1 MTLQTLYDAAM
12 LRGPRSVPLLGR
24 LGGGTIATISDS
36 QPFRVVGSH
45 AVVYQLRQPTGKV
58 VALRCWLQDE
68 ISAELIERYRALGH
82 PSTLRRLHSVDRSP
96 VIGSISLH
104 ADGIVVEAED
114 LRSATRPV
122 VVLDWLMGPT
132 IMAAVDRACRSQD
145 TGYLSALA
153 QLWRGAVATAGQIG
167 FVHGDLTA
175 DNAIVRPKEGIAF
188 VDYDTAYWPEA
199 PSVPHLDPAIAY
211 RHPRGVT
218 SRPEHADEFAALVM
232 YVSLRIL
239 AIWPEL
245 RADHGQAATMRG
257 AGLLFQPRDLAHP
270 DGSQLFGKL
279 RVVNDPQVQ
288 GLVGILREACLGH
301 PDEIPTFAESL
312 TLAAN
317 VAAAPLTHPIHGQ
330 RSGRVSS
337 LLSSTI
343 TGTRETA
350 GRGTDRLR
358 PKPIDPVVEELW
370 PERQRTWRPER
381 LTELADAIEQQD
393 LNRAETLWSV
403 LRDEPGAGAFF
414 PAIDGLRKAEAG
426 HHEVTAN
433 EIRARHVAQR
443 KSAIRQRFANAL
455 DHDDRAALADLAL
468 SGDIDEIED
477 LSEASTRRI
486 VGSLAIEHL
495 ERALESDD
503 DNLIMEAYDARLL
516 GDQGLLTSVQ
526 QNRVD
531 LAFDRHAWVKD
542 VRSAIRKRDLAAID
556 RLYAAM
562 PVGAHLRLTERERA
576 RIDRL
581 HAQESALRSLR
592 AAIRDGRDAD
602 TISALNAV
610 ERSGAVVPQDLEWA
624 NVSDVI
630 DRYSLMTSVRRA
642 AEQHPRDIA
651 RLARLLPQLK
661 ERSGGVF
668 PEAVDGLDFAK
679 LEIEVKQSAQLVRI
693 REALDTNDDRQIV
706 AAALPDIFGVL
717 PMLERGEQARIERAV
732 AAANRALRRSGHR
745 SSSASSSGTVDTV

>member
-36 QPFRVVGSH
+36 QPFRVVGSN
-45 AVVYQLRQPTGKV
+45 AVVYQLRQATGKV
-58 VALRCWLQDE
+58 VALRCWLKDE
-68 ISAELIERYRALGH
+68 IPPDLVERYRALGQ
-82 PSTLRRLHSVDRSP
+82 PSTLRRLHGAERSP

-104 ADGIVVEAED
+104 ADGVVIEADD
-114 LRSATRPV
+114 LRSSTRPI

-145 TGYLSALA
+145 TGYLAALA
-153 QLWRGAVATAGQIG
+153 QAWRGAVSAAGRVG

-175 DNAIVRPKEGIAF
+175 DNAIVRPKEGIAY
-188 VDYDTAYWPEA
+188 VDYDSAYWPDA
-199 PSVPHLDPAIAY
+199 PSVPHLDPAASY
-211 RHPRGVT
+211 RHPRGIT
-218 SRPEHADEFAALVM
+218 SRPEHADEFAALLV

-239 AIWPEL
+239 AVWPEL

-279 RVVNDPQVQ
+279 RVVNDSQVQ
-288 GLVGILREACLGH
+288 GLVGILREACLAH

-312 TLAAN
+312 TMAAN
-317 VAAAPLTHPIHGQ
+317 VAAAPIAHPIHGQ

-337 LLSSTI
+337 LLSSTV
-343 TGTRETA
+343 TGGTETP
-350 GRGTDRLR
+350 GRGTDRPR
-358 PKPIDPVVEELW
+358 PKPIDPDVEELW
-370 PERQRTWRPER
+370 PERQRNWRPER
-381 LTELADAIEQQD
+381 LRALAEAVEQRD
-393 LNRAETLWSV
+393 LNRVDALWV
-403 LRDEPGAGAFF
+403 ELRDEPGAGALL
-414 PAIDGLRKAEAG
+414 PAIEALRQFQSG
-426 HHEVTAN
+426 HHAVTAA
-433 EIRARHVAQR
+433 EIRAKHASGR
-443 KSAIRQRFANAL
+443 KSQIKRRFANAL
-455 DHDDRAALADLAL
+455 DHNDRAALADLAL
-468 SGDIDEIED
+468 SGDIDEIDE

-486 VGSLAIEHL
+486 VGSLAIGHL

-503 DNLIMEAYDARLL
+503 DMLIMEAYDARVL

-526 QNRVD
+526 RNRVD
-531 LAFDRHAWVKD
+531 LAFDRYAWLKD

-562 PVGAHLRLTERERA
+562 PDGAHQRLTEREHA
-576 RIDRL
+576 RIERL

-592 AAIRDGRDAD
+592 AAISEGRDAD
-602 TISALNAV
+602 AITALNAV
-610 ERSGAVVPQDLEWA
+610 ERSGAVIPQDLSWA

-630 DRYSLMTSVRRA
+630 DRYSLMSSVRRA

-661 ERSGGVF
+661 EKFGGAF
-668 PEAVDGLDFAK
+668 PETGDGLDFDRLDA
-679 LEIEVKQSAQLVRI
+679 EITQSAQLVRI
-693 REALDTNDDRQIV
+693 REALASNDDRKIV
-706 AAALPDIFGVL
+706 AAALPDVFGVL

-745 SSSASSSGTVDTV
+745 SSNASSSATVDTV